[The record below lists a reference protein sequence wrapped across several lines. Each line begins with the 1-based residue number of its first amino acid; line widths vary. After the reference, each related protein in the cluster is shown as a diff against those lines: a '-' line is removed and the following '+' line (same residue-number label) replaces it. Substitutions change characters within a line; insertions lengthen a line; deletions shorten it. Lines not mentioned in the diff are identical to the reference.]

1 MTYRKG
7 VTEKKLAKMHSFRG
21 QRDSAKKRSA
31 DNSCFGYLRTHFQE
45 IESDSYGTIWPVKS
59 EYRYVLHE
67 LEVPAGQRG
76 NLAQFAGQKVHV
88 VFTSKN
94 RNGRLTGFIR
104 SKYNKA

>member
-1 MTYRKG
+1 MSYRKG
-7 VTEKKLAKMHSFRG
+7 TVEKKLDKMRDFHGKRVTPAKI
-21 QRDSAKKRSA
+21 KA
-31 DNSCFGYLRTHFQE
+31 DNLCFDYLRKHFRE
-45 IESDSYGTIWPVKS
+45 IESDSFGTIWPIKS

-67 LEVPAGQRG
+67 LEVPKGQRG
-76 NLAQFAGQKVHV
+76 NLAPFAGQKIHA